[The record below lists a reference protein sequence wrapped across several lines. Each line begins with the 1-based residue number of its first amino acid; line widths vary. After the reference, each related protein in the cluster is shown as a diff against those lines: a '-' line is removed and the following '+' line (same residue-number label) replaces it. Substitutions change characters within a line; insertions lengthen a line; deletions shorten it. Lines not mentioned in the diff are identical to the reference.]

1 MEAFRFGIMGA
12 GSIAVKFCEAV
23 SLIPGCEVAA
33 VASKSAERAER
44 FAGNNRI
51 RAYYDSYERM
61 LAEERPDCV
70 YLAVTPDDH
79 YRLSMLC
86 LEHGIPVLCE
96 KAMFLNSS
104 QAEAVFDL
112 SKEKGIFVMEAM
124 WSRFLPAVR
133 KAKEWLE
140 EGRIGRLSFAEL
152 AIGFLAPADASS
164 RYLNP
169 ALGGGAAFDV
179 TVYAYELADFF
190 LDQPV
195 EEMTVAAV
203 WGPTGVDLTDHV
215 TLRCR
220 DCAAALT
227 GSFAAGLEERAVLY
241 GERGKIVVPHPHY
254 ASEAF
259 LYPADGGES
268 LHFRDQQ
275 TRNGF
280 VYEIREVMVC
290 IRAGKRES
298 TVVPHSL
305 TLNCARM
312 FDRIMETKRL

>member
-1 MEAFRFGIMGA
+1 MAEFRFGIMGA
-12 GSIAVKFCEAV
+12 GNIAGKFCEAV

-33 VASKSAERAER
+33 VSSKSAERAER
-44 FAGNNRI
+44 SARDNRI
-51 RAYYDSYERM
+51 RAAYDSYEQM
-61 LAEERPDCV
+61 LQQERLDCV
-70 YLAVTPDDH
+70 YLAVTPNDH

-86 LEHGIPVLCE
+86 LEHGVPVLCE
-96 KAMFLNSS
+96 KAMFLNSA
-104 QAEAVFDL
+104 QAEKVFEL
-112 SKEKGIFVMEAM
+112 SREKGIFVMEAM

-133 KAKEWLE
+133 KAKEWLD
-140 EGRIGRLSFAEL
+140 EGRIGRLSFAEFT
-152 AIGFLAPADASS
+152 IGFRAPLEASN

-190 LDQPV
+190 LNQPV
-195 EEMTVAAV
+195 EEMNAAAV

-220 DCAAALT
+220 DCMAVLT

-241 GERGKIVVPHPHY
+241 GEQGKIVIPHPHY

-259 LYPADGGES
+259 LYPSEGGER
-268 LHFRDQQ
+268 LHFHDQRTQ
-275 TRNGF
+275 NGF
-280 VYEIREVMVC
+280 VYEIAEAMEC

-298 TVVPHSL
+298 TVVPHRL
-305 TLNCARM
+305 TLDCARM
-312 FDRIMETKRL
+312 FDRIMMTKQP